1 MNRQQMKDFI
11 ALNVEQQGDGG
22 AINLSPL
29 MSAIVDKLF
38 ADPQTGVSPIVVGIS
53 KEGVRDGSR
62 TTYEIATPQEKLNVY
77 IDEAQTDKA
86 QTRLFVQDGDALIG
100 FPYLEINGTTISG
113 DAVTNDGHYH
123 LQLSN
128 RAGQSY
134 FVHDETTNGIA
145 QVTESEIKAYNV
157 QFGATYSKAENV
169 FKITVGT
176 TVINM
181 SPADMMLIQEEYN
194 KVSNDADCTAMWA
207 YSHAKYIC
215 APKWFEGFTLFK
227 LHSAFYK
234 AADTIIIN
242 LNSEDLSV
250 ASLSSAF
257 SGCSRLEQIYGVL
270 DLSMCSQVND
280 AFTGCGALHTVKL
293 RSVGVKN
300 IGFDDCKQLSKD
312 SVKYLIENCT
322 ASNFTL
328 TLNSLVYNK
337 LFSADDW
344 ADVKALLQT
353 KTNITVKSVE
363 A

>member
-11 ALNVEQQGDGG
+11 ALNIEQQGDKG
-22 AINLSPL
+22 AINLSSL
-29 MSAIVDKLF
+29 MYAIVDKLF
-38 ADPQTGVSPIVVGIS
+38 ADPQTGVSPIVVSIS

-62 TTYEIATPQEKLNVY
+62 TIYEIVTPQDELNVY

-86 QTRLFVQDGDALIG
+86 KTRLFVQDGDALIG

-145 QVTESEIKAYNV
+145 QVTESEIKAYKT
-157 QFGATYSKAENV
+157 QFNADYSKAENV

-194 KVSNDADCTAMWA
+194 KVSNDADYTAMWA
-207 YSHAKYIC
+207 YSQAKYIC
-215 APKWFEGFTLFK
+215 APKWFEGFTMFK

-234 AADTIIIN
+234 AADTIIID

-250 ASLSSAF
+250 ASLTSAF
-257 SGCSRLEQIYGVL
+257 LGCSRLEQIYGVL

-280 AFTGCGALHTVKL
+280 AFAGCGVLHTVKL
-293 RSVGVKN
+293 RGVGVN

-312 SVKYLIENCT
+312 SVKYLIENC
-322 ASNFTL
+322 AAANFTL
-328 TLNSLVYNK
+328 TLNSYVYNE
-337 LFSADDW
+337 LFSSDDW